1 MNRRG
6 FLKKCGLIPFVG
18 GLANTG
24 LSEAK
29 QESFEGLLAPYEQPF
44 LDEQQ
49 RIFNGQIFEAPY
61 PLYHT
66 VIAQWFDLDKWIL
79 LSEPYLAAHAARA
92 MMVCRFKRKDGS
104 YNPFYTQRE
113 LQEKLKD
120 WKLLEN
126 ATIRMIRRITRG

>member
-1 MNRRG
+1 MMDRRG
-6 FLKKCGLIPFVG
+6 FLKKYSLIPFIGSLPAV
-18 GLANTG
+18 AQ
-24 LSEAK
+24 SKAK

-92 MMVCRFKRKDGS
+92 MVVCRFKRKDGS

-120 WKLLEN
+120 WKLIEDKQVV
-126 ATIRMIRRITRG
+126 IVKR